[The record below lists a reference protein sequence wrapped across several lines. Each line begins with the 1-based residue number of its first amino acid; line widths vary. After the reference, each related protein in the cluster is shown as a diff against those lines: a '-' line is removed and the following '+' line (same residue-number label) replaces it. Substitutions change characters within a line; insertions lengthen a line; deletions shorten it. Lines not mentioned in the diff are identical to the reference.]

1 MFYAFA
7 QDISPGHTS
16 KCVGL
21 IGAFVWFIN
30 SRLHPL
36 VGQFADT
43 HAPAMGKFAPMI
55 LVAGVLPLPGRAF
68 CADLAGEARSR
79 RKP

>member
-21 IGAFVWFIN
+21 IGPSSGSSIRGFTRWSASCRH
-30 SRLHPL
+30 SRA
-36 VGQFADT
+36 GD
-43 HAPAMGKFAPMI
+43 GKFAPMI
-55 LVAGVLPLPGRAF
+55 LVAGVLPLLAALF